1 MEENQDTNKDGGSK
15 KEDKTS
21 SSEEI
26 DSTKGVAEIKV
37 KDRMKEMKGLFI
49 AIAQLDPP
57 SKITETDATQASA
70 NKPIYDVNAP
80 DPILLES
87 AR

>member
-57 SKITETDATQASA
+57 LKLYSCSGVA
-70 NKPIYDVNAP
+70 NTGSTN
-80 DPILLES
+80 
-87 AR
+87 